1 MSNNRIA
8 QSEAAI
14 ARITEDKNKSLR
26 SLSTLTLEGKENTP
40 AARALQQAIA
50 NAESDIA
57 DLRSIISRPSFQAI
71 AEKEEQEARERVN
84 QQLTGAVVTAVKD
97 AIPTSAVIAEKA
109 TEDRT
114 AVIAGYRSFLKD
126 GRLPETRDIT
136 QTGSGSGIALVPA
149 GFESTYQSA
158 IKVVSPLAA
167 TAQSTEASRITKLF
181 SVSDVSSDQA
191 LLSPEGSNVG
201 ASADP
206 LFVSYQATNTDSGVS
221 VVKVSWQLL
230 QDSAFNM
237 ENFISVVT
245 KGRVAR
251 FYDSAILRNTDP
263 SGTNLP
269 NSVSGGLL
277 GAVTSGVV
285 QAAGSL
291 ASGWKYTDAVA
302 LVNSISD
309 VAYNDGAAF
318 LVSPKM
324 RGFILTN
331 FLDSQNRPLYKFDEN
346 GNLFVLGK
354 PVWTSN
360 YFPTYGASTVQALYG
375 RFDLA
380 FAYQY
385 ANRIYSANPLP
396 EQMMTE
402 FVVETRYAGS
412 PTQIA
417 SSALVKLTTAAS

>member
-1 MSNNRIA
+1 MSVNHKQL
-8 QSEAAI
+8 QSRLDALKSERSKALNVQSSLLLANK
-14 ARITEDKNKSLR
+14 TE
-26 SLSTLTLEGKENTP
+26 TEEY
-40 AARALQQAIA
+40 
-50 NAESDIA
+50 
-57 DLRSIISRPSFQAI
+57 RSIQQNVDSITIDIETIQTMIAMPSYQAMVSKQT
-71 AEKEEQEARERVN
+71 EEEQQRVHTA
-84 QQLTGAVVTAVKD
+84 LTSSVVSAVKEI
-97 AIPTSAVIAEKA
+97 IPAPAVIVPKA
-109 TEDRT
+109 EDRA

-126 GRLPETRDIT
+126 GRHPETRDVT
-136 QTGSGSGIALVPA
+136 QTGSGIALVPA

-158 IKVVSPLAA
+158 LKVVSPLAA
-167 TAQSTEASRITKLF
+167 TVQSTEASRITKLF
-181 SVSDVSSDQA
+181 SVSDVSNDQK
-191 LLSPEGSNVG
+191 LLTPEGSNVG

-206 LFVSYQATNTDSGVS
+206 LFVSYQPTNTDSGVS

-230 QDSAFNM
+230 QDSAFNI

-251 FYDSAILRNTDP
+251 FYDAAILRNADP
-263 SGTNLP
+263 SGTTLP
-269 NSVSGGLL
+269 NSVAGGLL
-277 GAVTSGVV
+277 AAVTSGVV
-285 QAAGSL
+285 QAGSAGSL

-309 VAYNDGAAF
+309 VAYNAGAAF

-331 FLDSQNRPLYKFDEN
+331 FLDSQNRPLYTFDDS

-375 RFDLA
+375 RFDLS

-417 SSALVKLTTAAS
+417 ANALVKLTTSAS